1 MIRYSH
7 SPRGGGPYPDLPQVS
22 SRPWHVVALFFGRYW
37 FQLSLFSLL
46 ALWWGTQRHI
56 HVTIEIAPGRAAL
69 QEQIAQAFV
78 WQVGAPANLDAAVA
92 SDSTPSAA
100 IGSPREHVVW
110 EPKHFGNLTFV
121 LDPDFARR
129 NSVPR
134 ELVEMKLD
142 NCKRYIERFAR
153 VAIAEME
160 KYGVP
165 ASITLAQALLESD
178 AGASK
183 LARESNNHFGIK
195 CRPRCLECTCR
206 NYADDDRY
214 DMFRVFHTAW
224 ESFRAHSRLM
234 HDERYRH
241 LLQYGTDYRKWAEG
255 LEAAGYATDPQY
267 AEKLIQIVE
276 YFDLYLFD
284 RRAA

>member
-1 MIRYSH
+1 MIRYSY
-7 SPRGGGPYPDLPQVS
+7 SPYGGTPHPGLLRTG
-22 SRPWHVVALFFGRYW
+22 SRSRRFASFLGRHW
-37 FQLSLFSLL
+37 FQLLVFGFLV
-46 ALWWGTQRHI
+46 LWLSTQKRV
-56 HVTIEIAPGRAAL
+56 HVTIEITPRHPATP
-69 QEQIAQAFV
+69 EQIAQASM
-78 WQVGAPANLDAAVA
+78 WQVGSSANAGPAPSSGSGAAA
-92 SDSTPSAA
+92 PSRAPSHTPPWKPSD
-100 IGSPREHVVW
+100 
-110 EPKHFGNLTFV
+110 FGNLTFV

-129 NSVPR
+129 NAVPHSI
-134 ELVEMKLD
+134 VEAKLD
-142 NCKRYIERFAR
+142 NCKKYIERFAR
-153 VAIAEME
+153 VAITEME

-195 CRPRCLECTCR
+195 CRRQCLECTCR

-214 DMFRVFHTAW
+214 DMFRVFNTAW
-224 ESFRAHSRLM
+224 ESFRTHSRLM

-241 LLQYGTDYRKWAEG
+241 LLRHGTDYRKWAEG

-267 AEKLIQIVE
+267 AEKLIQIIE

-284 RRAA
+284 RQAT